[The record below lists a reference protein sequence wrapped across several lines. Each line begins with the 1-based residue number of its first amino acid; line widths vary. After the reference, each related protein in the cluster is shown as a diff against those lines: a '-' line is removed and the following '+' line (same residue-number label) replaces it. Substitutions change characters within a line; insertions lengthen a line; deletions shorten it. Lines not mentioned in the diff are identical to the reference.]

1 MVGIAVVDASSA
13 CAPIVGED
21 VLTACCDG
29 SRVGTV
35 HVGLVLGLPV
45 VLGAHVY
52 GVGNGEDGAL
62 GASVGVPDEM
72 DDGLFAVGA

>member
-1 MVGIAVVDASSA
+1 MGDAPVGGVSSELGTLVSVAV
-13 CAPIVGED
+13 
-21 VLTACCDG
+21 L
-29 SRVGTV
+29 
-35 HVGLVLGLPV
+35 V

-52 GVGNGEDGAL
+52 GVGTSEDGAL